1 MAEEHSRVQLTLPA
15 DEQSLHAVV
24 AAAEHFAD
32 RSGMEL
38 GPRTA
43 LVAACQEACRST
55 FPLLTR
61 EDATIGVI
69 IEDFDDRIEVMIEHE
84 GEALPSAGLDT
95 FAFPEAAQ
103 QSPGMSGLMLMS
115 LVDRVQ
121 YQTEGGVQRM
131 TLVKYTNKTAA
142 NKP

>member
-1 MAEEHSRVQLTLPA
+1 MPEGHTRVQLTFPA
-15 DEQSLHAVV
+15 DEQSLQAVV

-61 EDATIGVI
+61 ADATIGVT
-69 IEDFDDRIEVMIEHE
+69 IEDFDDRIEVTIQHE

-95 FAFPEAAQ
+95 FAFAEAAQ
-103 QSPGMSGLMLMS
+103 SSPGMSGLMLMS

-121 YQTEGGVQRM
+121 YQTDAGVQRM
-131 TLVKYTNKTAA
+131 TLVKYTNKTSA
-142 NKP
+142 NR